1 MRGSRRPRRAR
12 ILARMFEDW
21 KHAWRAAV
29 DNFRREL
36 EESEADDGS
45 PAHVRAMRRELQA
58 ARSALDRLDRE
69 IGRARKDAE
78 AERTEEATC
87 RRREVLARRVGDEET
102 VRLASDFA
110 TRHAERADILE
121 RKVAVFVQE
130 RALLS
135 RDLEE
140 MERVMAAQPGADEV
154 LKEAP
159 RPDVLEERAR
169 EDRDFARLDRE
180 ARERAAEQRLEELKK
195 RMR

>member
-1 MRGSRRPRRAR
+1 
-12 ILARMFEDW
+12 MFEDW
-21 KHAWRAAV
+21 KHAWREAV

-45 PAHVRAMRRELQA
+45 PAHVRAMRRELLT

-87 RRREVLARRVGDEET
+87 RRREALARKVGDEET
-102 VRLASDFA
+102 VRLAADFA
-110 TRHAERADILE
+110 SRHAERADILE
-121 RKVAVFVQE
+121 RKVGVFEQE